1 MSEMSISLNNPVRTL
16 SPSDTLRPCAD
27 AIVEMTHKVIASSES
42 PDPATR
48 FDLREEFA
56 PVIKEAKRL
65 YQETSSHG
73 AVFQKS
79 PYVGRLHNT
88 IVVPIENMSGIKVTV
103 RDTDGNAAEVDWTWR
118 NFLFASRLTYV
129 DIEKGKKV
137 GAVVVH
143 FPRKG

>member
-1 MSEMSISLNNPVRTL
+1 
-16 SPSDTLRPCAD
+16 
-27 AIVEMTHKVIASSES
+27 MTHTVIASSES

-48 FDLREEFA
+48 FDLGAEFA

-65 YQETSSHG
+65 YQEMKSLSVSPETSSHG

-79 PYVGRLHNT
+79 PYVGRLHDT
-88 IVVPIENMSGIKVTV
+88 IVVPIENMSGVKVTV
-103 RDTDGNAAEVDWTWR
+103 RDTAGNAAEVDWTWR